1 MPSQIHPRGGAF
13 SEEPL
18 RRCKK
23 QVDVWH
29 GKLYS
34 LLCGDLNGK
43 DIRKGD
49 ICTQTADLLC
59 YIAEANAAL

>member
-23 QVDVWH
+23 QMDVRH
-29 GKLYS
+29 RKLHS
-34 LLCGDLNGK
+34 MLCGDLKSDHQKFIVNE
-43 DIRKGD
+43 RKLD
-49 ICTQTADLLC
+49 MSR
-59 YIAEANAAL
+59 